1 MLSIFYTVTCQKR
14 KAELIEKESEQNINA
29 FLATSL
35 NTEMVV
41 AILKGIC
48 MLAAGSSDNVDHISE
63 KELFKVRQKTLIEI
77 DSIKILNAKKWE
89 DGVHGRTSQPDPVY
103 ENDLME
109 EIVLGSSD
117 NLESDTSFGSSFVQH
132 ILGINMSMYSNYQT
146 SND

>member
-63 KELFKVRQKTLIEI
+63 KELFKVR
-77 DSIKILNAKKWE
+77 
-89 DGVHGRTSQPDPVY
+89 
-103 ENDLME
+103 
-109 EIVLGSSD
+109 
-117 NLESDTSFGSSFVQH
+117 
-132 ILGINMSMYSNYQT
+132 
-146 SND
+146 